1 MRQFKVKAPIQLSN
15 KRVAEFGVIVSE
27 KQLHDNADE
36 LLQRGFIE
44 VFEVDKNADSID
56 VNLTTKLPS
65 QTEESQSAP
74 KAPKAKKAPKTPKK

>member
-15 KRVAEFGVIVSE
+15 KRIAEFGVIVSE

-36 LLQRGFIE
+36 LLKRGFIE
-44 VFEVDKNADSID
+44 VFEVDKKAETIEVNADAE
-56 VNLTTKLPS
+56 TPT
-65 QTEESQSAP
+65 QAAESQSAP